1 MFTIRESA
9 IFVTIKFLR
18 TMTKNNLLSEQLNYN
33 GDSQTP
39 THLHLCSYNTAQVE
53 KSRIENAED
62 LERSLKK
69 EHINWVQVHGLQ
81 NTTVIRQVCEL
92 FGIDFL
98 TTQDI
103 LNINH
108 LTKIEEHDNYN
119 VIIIKLLSRDK
130 DGGYTPQHLGVVQG
144 ENFLITFTEQETD
157 FFNEILSALD
167 KNVLKIRNRQT
178 DYLLNVILNSVMASF
193 MSILTTM
200 EDELDDLEE
209 RFLSSDSY
217 EDPGIDEIQAY
228 RRNYRLIKKCILPL
242 KEQISKLFRAEN
254 QLLHKNNRPFFNDVN
269 DHLQF
274 ALQALEGC
282 RDMVGALIDLYI
294 SSNDQRMNSIMK
306 QLTVVSTIFI
316 PLTFLAGI
324 WGMNFSFMP
333 ELNWKYGYLCAWML
347 MIVLAV
353 GVYVYFKHK
362 KWY

>member
-1 MFTIRESA
+1 MSVIGESA

-81 NTTVIRQVCEL
+81 NAATIRQVCEH
-92 FGIDFL
+92 FDIDFL

-103 LNINH
+103 LNANH
-108 LTKIEEHDNYN
+108 LTKIEEHDRYN
-119 VIIIKLLSRDK
+119 VIILKLLSREK
-130 DGGYTPQHLGVVQG
+130 DGAYTPQQLGIVQG
-144 ENFLITFTEQETD
+144 DSFLITFTERETD

-178 DYLLNVILNSVMASF
+178 DYLLSVILNSAMAGF

-200 EDELDDLEE
+200 EDELEDLEE
-209 RFLSSDSY
+209 RFLSPDSY
-217 EDPGIDEIQAY
+217 DAPGIEEIQAH
-228 RRNYRLIKKCILPL
+228 RRNHRLIRKCILPL
-242 KEQISKLFRAEN
+242 KEQINKLFHTEN
-254 QLLHKNNRPFFNDVN
+254 TLLHKNNRPFFNDVN

-282 RDMVGALIDLYI
+282 RDTISALIDLYI
-294 SSNDQRMNSIMK
+294 SSNDRRMNSIMK

-347 MIVLAV
+347 MIALAV
-353 GVYVYFKHK
+353 GIYYYFKHK